1 MAIPSSDILKHL
13 LYTHTHTH
21 TVQMKS
27 HHWKVILLDIEG
39 NTLAKDIQTHGELA
53 ESKLPRWNTGEQPKL
68 KTRGMQGE
76 P

>member
-1 MAIPSSDILKHL
+1 
-13 LYTHTHTH
+13 
-21 TVQMKS
+21 MKS